1 MRWRFRRQEKFIALT
16 DVDVVFFVSNKLFKK
31 YSFFE
36 RKNNQKINDI
46 LSIIT
51 GQFPLTNFDAKDKF
65 SDSNNVKWS
74 LDLNVDV
81 DIMFK

>member
-1 MRWRFRRQEKFIALT
+1 MLM
-16 DVDVVFFVSNKLFKK
+16 LF
-31 YSFFE
+31 SLFQTNCSRSIPFFE

>member
-1 MRWRFRRQEKFIALT
+1 MLM
-16 DVDVVFFVSNKLFKK
+16 LF
-31 YSFFE
+31 SLFQTNCSRSIPFFE
-36 RKNNQKINDI
+36 RKNNQKTNDN
-46 LSIIT
+46 LSVIT

-81 DIMFK
+81 DILFK

>member
-1 MRWRFRRQEKFIALT
+1 MRWRFRRQEKYVALK

-31 YSFFE
+31 YSSFWE
-36 RKNNQKINDI
+36 KNNQKINDI

-51 GQFPLTNFDAKDKF
+51 CPFPLTNFDAKDKF
-65 SDSNNVKWS
+65 SDSNNIKWL